1 MKFEEKLVKLRKARN
16 ITQEQLA
23 EKLGVSRQAVSRW
36 EAGESTPDM
45 LNLAG
50 LCKYFGVS
58 SDYLIN
64 DDFTSDED
72 IPVVQQKNEELN
84 TVKAKK
90 KSGHLISAIC
100 FTIAALCNVI
110 VIATTTSAATIG
122 SSCFGA
128 AATAALAVVQ
138 MSLYLKK

>member
-1 MKFEEKLVKLRKARN
+1 MKFEEKLVKLRKAQN

-64 DDFTSDED
+64 DDFNSDED

-90 KSGHLISAIC
+90 KSGHLFSSIC
-100 FTIAALCNVI
+100 FFIAAACNIFVFATSESKSI
-110 VIATTTSAATIG
+110 GVVFFAIA
-122 SSCFGA
+122 GA
-128 AATAALAVVQ
+128 DVVLAVDQ
-138 MSLYLKK
+138 LKLYLKK